1 MAIYRCRIRGHS
13 ASIIEWSWGLHVSA
27 VTGQAA
33 TLAAA
38 VGDAFSDYWNGVPA
52 GTDAV
57 KTLYAND
64 TVADDVLVDELD
76 SANRF
81 NVQQGVFTLTLA
93 GTNVDEPLPP
103 NVSVV
108 MSKLSDVPTR
118 RGRGRSY
125 APPPTT
131 SSLNSGKIAAASVL
145 IYSAAWTNFMANL
158 SAAAGGAYV
167 PVILNGPG
175 KFGDPPPQP
184 FTVFHQVKVGDV
196 FDTQR
201 NRRNKLK
208 EVYQV
213 GTF

>member
-1 MAIYRCRIRGHS
+1 MAIYRCRVRGHS
-13 ASIIEWSWGLHVSA
+13 GSIIEWSFGLHVSA

-33 TLAAA
+33 ALSAA
-38 VGDAFSDYWNGVPA
+38 VADAFADFWNGVPA
-52 GTDAV
+52 GTNAV

-64 TVADDVLVDELD
+64 TVADDAIVDELD
-76 SANRF
+76 SAF
-81 NVQQGVFTLTLA
+81 KHNVQQSVTTLTLA

-103 NVSVV
+103 NVAVV
-108 MSKLSDVPTR
+108 MSKVSDVPTR

-125 APPPTT
+125 APPPTI
-131 SSLNSGKIAAASVL
+131 SSLNSGLMTSASQL
-145 IYSAAWTNFMANL
+145 IFIAAWTNFMSSINTAD
-158 SAAAGGAYV
+158 GGAYT

-184 FTVFHQVKVGDV
+184 FTEFHQVKVGQV

-208 EVYQV
+208 EVYEV